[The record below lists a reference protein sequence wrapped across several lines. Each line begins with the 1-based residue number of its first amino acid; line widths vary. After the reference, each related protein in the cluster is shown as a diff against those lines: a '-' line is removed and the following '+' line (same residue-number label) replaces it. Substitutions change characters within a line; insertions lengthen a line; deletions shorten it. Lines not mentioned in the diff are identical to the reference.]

1 MNGCGSSR
9 PSPVSV
15 KGTVHVQLIA
25 IVAAAA
31 AAAAAGVTAAPPA
44 DPFRPQGRRP
54 VEAVVTAG
62 ASWGTSARL
71 ETSMAG
77 LVGGVIAHYDRRT
90 IGELLRCSTGRAV
103 GAQEISSAVRIVVVH
118 LAVAGR
124 RERARVEILELAD
137 GSVAARPLEAQ
148 VGAGVRLDRNAF
160 DKLAARWPAYR
171 GGFEAPADPL
181 GRSFVMDPPYV
192 KGSITMDKRTMR
204 KRLYRRMPVVVQDAD
219 RDLARETLNARLP
232 EGYEPRHPAGLLVWA
247 SPTPQGRIPAIFGP
261 ALDDLT
267 IVCVGADHAGN
278 ERDVPGKFQLVFDA
292 IATACRRYHIDDR
305 RIYITGMS
313 GGGKVSSILATC
325 FSEVF
330 RGAIPIVG
338 FGSYTRL
345 DGSWG
350 EHRRPYFTKPERELL
365 RLARQNRMALIGGP
379 RDFNYHEMRE
389 RKRLLEADGF
399 VSIRFF
405 DYPDMAH
412 QMPTTKRFAEALS
425 WIDEPYRVGRAREAA
440 AASALLAAYFEGRDD
455 PAAHTDDDR
464 RALDVVIDAGAWSH
478 AAWRALELQ
487 KTN

>member
-1 MNGCGSSR
+1 MNGCASSR
-9 PSPVSV
+9 PPPVSV
-15 KGTVHVQLIA
+15 RGPVHVWFIA
-25 IVAAAA
+25 IVAA
-31 AAAAAGVTAAPPA
+31 AAAAAGVTAAPPD

-62 ASWGTSARL
+62 ESWDTSARL
-71 ETSMAG
+71 GTSMAG

-90 IGELLRCSTGRAV
+90 IGELLRCSTSRAF
-103 GAQEISSAVRIVVVH
+103 GAQEISSAVRIAVVH
-118 LAVAGR
+118 LSVAGR
-124 RERARVEILELAD
+124 RERARVEIMGLAD
-137 GSVAARPLEAQ
+137 GSVAARPLDSQA
-148 VGAGVRLDRNAF
+148 GAGVRLDRNVF

-171 GGFEAPADPL
+171 GGFDAPTDLL

-192 KGSITMDKRTMR
+192 KGSITLDKRTMR
-204 KRLYRRMPVVVQDAD
+204 MRLYRGMRVAVQDAD
-219 RDLARETLNARLP
+219 RDLARETFNVRLP

-247 SPTPQGRIPAIFGP
+247 SPTPQGRIPAAFGP
-261 ALDDLT
+261 ALDELT
-267 IVCVGADHAGN
+267 IVCVGSDHAGN
-278 ERDVPGKFQLVFDA
+278 ERDVPAKFQLVFDA

-350 EHRRPYFTKPERELL
+350 EHRRPYFTRPERELL
-365 RLARQNRMALIGGP
+365 RLARKNRMALIGGP
-379 RDFNYHEMRE
+379 RDFNYREMLE

-412 QMPTTKRFAEALS
+412 QMPTPERFAEALG
-425 WIDEPYRVGRAREAA
+425 WIDEPYRSGRAREAA

-455 PAAHTDDDR
+455 PTARTDDDR
-464 RALDVVIDAGAWSH
+464 RTLDDVIDAGAWSD

-487 KTN
+487 KNG

>member
-15 KGTVHVQLIA
+15 KGTVHVGLIA
-25 IVAAAA
+25 IVAAGAA
-31 AAAAAGVTAAPPA
+31 AASVTAAPPA

-54 VEAVVTAG
+54 VEAVLTAG
-62 ASWGTSARL
+62 ESWDTSARL

-90 IGELLRCSTGRAV
+90 IGELLRCPTDRV
-103 GAQEISSAVRIVVVH
+103 FGAQEISSAARIAVVH

-124 RERARVEILELAD
+124 RERARVEILRLAD

-148 VGAGVRLDRNAF
+148 AGAGVRLDRNAF

-171 GGFEAPADPL
+171 GGFDAPAEPSA
-181 GRSFVMDPPYV
+181 RSFVMDPPYV
-192 KGSITMDKRTMR
+192 RGSITMDKPTMR
-204 KRLYRRMPVVVQDAD
+204 KRLYRGMRVAVQDAD
-219 RDLARETLNARLP
+219 RDLARETLNVRLP
-232 EGYEPRHPAGLLVWA
+232 AGYEPRHPAGLLVWA

-261 ALDDLT
+261 ALDELT

-338 FGSYTRL
+338 FGSYARL

-350 EHRRPYFTKPERELL
+350 EHRRPYFTRPERELL

-379 RDFNYHEMRE
+379 RDFNYREMLE

-405 DYPDMAH
+405 DYPEMAH
-412 QMPTTKRFAEALS
+412 QMPTPQRFAEALG
-425 WIDEPYRVGRAREAA
+425 WIDEPYRLGRAREAA

-455 PAAHTDDDR
+455 PTARTDDDR
-464 RALDVVIDAGAWSH
+464 RALDDVIDAGAWSD

-487 KTN
+487 RTR